1 MRPNAT
7 RMRAATA
14 PTVMCAI
21 ASVLWAGVRAGEAQV
36 VEAIVVKVNGD
47 VLTKTELDERQ
58 IVTLSRHLGRPV
70 SAAEFHRDASLQ
82 QLAGE
87 LAPQIVAD
95 AIDEL
100 LMVQRAGDL
109 GFEATDADVDRV
121 LARMR
126 EENGIA
132 DDAAFTA
139 LLAREGI
146 QPAALRR
153 SVQRQVLIE
162 RVRQEIFR
170 RVDATEDESLSF
182 YMAHAAEF
190 AAPSTITFREIVVT
204 LPSDAELR
212 AAPVAQRRWDT
223 AVMKFVAA
231 QDRVRRGEDFG
242 DVARTYSDA
251 PSRGA
256 AGVVGPVDPGTVPAF
271 VQAALRDLAPGQ
283 VSPPVRTADA
293 YRLLK
298 LEARTA
304 ARGGSFQD
312 ARDEIAGRVVAIKRE
327 RALADQLKRLRAA
340 AIIDW
345 RTDGLKAS
353 YERYVGHRLRG
364 SR

>member
-1 MRPNAT
+1 
-7 RMRAATA
+7 
-14 PTVMCAI
+14 MCAI

-132 DDAAFTA
+132 DEAAFTA

-312 ARDEIAGRVVAIKRE
+312 ARDEIAGRVIAIKRE

-353 YERYVGHRLRG
+353 YERYVAHRLRG